1 MAGNLLGMPMILVNM
16 GGEMLYILE
25 QRLKAQKI
33 PEIKGQKVIAD
44 IVRTMFQSKFVAE
57 LFEPQEMYSMASTR
71 QIFERLA
78 HSSIMRLNESSM
90 DKLFDLMTMGFKS
103 QLIWL
108 TCPEEILQVCMN
120 HHEAICEMVES
131 NPELLQLLNKFES
144 LTQETYHTLTAAR
157 FQQLREE
164 LLGHFQNRKVK
175 ISLFLQGET
184 QSVDG
189 QFVAPNSGTLPVHV
203 AQPGTITY
211 ADGRLVKIQL
221 ANDGRYAPNP
231 AMDNRVSTQRYSSL
245 GTNQYSKERTVTPY
259 KGAEADM
266 ERVPYEP
273 LPPPRDPQKGIR
285 ELNKMAE
292 LLGTLENDENN
303 RVEFRLDNMFAGDIW
318 SSPGEASGARVQVMR
333 DGHANHHIALDKILS
348 SLTEDARAPEQNQ
361 EEADLLSLIE

>member
-120 HHEAICEMVES
+120 HHE
-131 NPELLQLLNKFES
+131 
-144 LTQETYHTLTAAR
+144 
-157 FQQLREE
+157 
-164 LLGHFQNRKVK
+164 VK